1 MSNGNAANHWRA
13 IEEEKLRKQIME
25 LEDDRDNWKALASQI
40 NTDWIPANKQMAD
53 RIAELTAQKTRSQE
67 HYIKLLND
75 AEAENQRLREAGN
88 AYVRALS
95 RRNSHAYPTP
105 DERIEMAIA
114 IDDTQSALFALLQE
128 SEK

>member
-1 MSNGNAANHWRA
+1 MSNGDAANHWRA

-75 AEAENQRLREAGN
+75 AEAENQRLRE
-88 AYVRALS
+88 
-95 RRNSHAYPTP
+95 
-105 DERIEMAIA
+105 
-114 IDDTQSALFALLQE
+114 LFDRWE
-128 SEK
+128 SSGDVVAASYAMQAKLVQGGGE